1 MDLSGNSD
9 REISITSMSEE
20 LKEELC
26 LSDLYAMLQTSIST
40 VDSNPHQ
47 SLDTLTLLMEQI
59 CSQQESLQQASP
71 PPIRLEFWRQVNA
84 TWLFVIE
91 SALRSGTLKKQ
102 DWKVVCETIIAVG
115 NVLSLYGLLDYP
127 MGFSE
132 AKIIETIVTGLSDS

>member
-20 LKEELC
+20 FKEELC
-26 LSDLYAMLQTSIST
+26 LSDLYSLLQTSIST

-47 SLDTLTLLMEQI
+47 SIDTLTLLMEQI

-71 PPIRLEFWRQVNA
+71 PPTRLEFWRQVNA

-91 SALRSGTLKKQ
+91 SALRSETLKRK
-102 DWKVVCETIIAVG
+102 DWEKVCETIIAAG
-115 NVLSLYGLLDYP
+115 NVLSLYGLIDYP

-132 AKIIETIVTGLSDS
+132 AKIIETIINGLTE